1 MELLLPAIIT
11 VLAEIFKRMFEVIQ
25 NKELAKSIVIL
36 FVFLSSIAGV
46 YLFNWIGG
54 ETISF
59 EREQVIETVLMAVG
73 YYELALKRVVIP
85 AINKSKK
92 IKLD

>member
-1 MELLLPAIIT
+1 MELLLPAIISI
-11 VLAEIFKRMFEVIQ
+11 LAEFFKKIFEVVK
-25 NKELAKSIVIL
+25 NKELTKSIVIL
-36 FVFLSSIAGV
+36 FVFLASVAGV

-73 YYELALKRVVIP
+73 YYELALKRVILP
-85 AINKSKK
+85 AIEKSKK